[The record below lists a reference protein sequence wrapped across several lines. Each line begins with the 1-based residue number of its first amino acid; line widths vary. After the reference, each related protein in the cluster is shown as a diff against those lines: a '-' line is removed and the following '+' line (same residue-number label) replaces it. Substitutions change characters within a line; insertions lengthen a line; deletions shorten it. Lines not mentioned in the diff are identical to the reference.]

1 MHILHGLSLVL
12 LPSLALAQ
20 FGPGGGPRGPGGP
33 GNQPPAH
40 TITTATGFGVV
51 SALGAASGFDSVATG
66 TAVNRA
72 LRVAAGAG
80 ARPDAAHASTHVAF
94 ARSLREGPGV
104 EITEHGR
111 VANAVATQNGSAG
124 TSADAPGTASPT
136 QGAHGIQVAYPN
148 LASGTNAIVSI
159 HWSGRATAGASISA
173 NVDINGDGTADFT
186 GGAARGVTQLLQATA
201 GANGVVIDITT
212 SGAAS
217 VTGAGKES
225 YEGRLVVLVKEG
237 TLPTSCTFTNFG
249 AACGADLN
257 GTVGTGLDL
266 TLDVTNAPANA
277 MGFFVAGDQAATPSP
292 LPGGTCNLLVDGR
305 RWFHH
310 QLIRTDATGT
320 ASVGIPTPRLAVTIA
335 FQALLFTPGST
346 PQTRNVVASNGTEL
360 VCQ

>member
-1 MHILHGLSLVL
+1 MRILHGLSLVL

-20 FGPGGGPRGPGGP
+20 FGPGGRPGAF
-33 GNQPPAH
+33 PPQH
-40 TITTATGFGVV
+40 TITTTTDFGVVTALGTATGFD
-51 SALGAASGFDSVATG
+51 AVATG
-66 TAVNRA
+66 TAVTRN
-72 LRVAAGAG
+72 LGVHTGAG
-80 ARPDAAHASTHVAF
+80 TRPDTAHALTRVGF
-94 ARSLREGPGV
+94 ARTLREGPGV

-111 VANAVATQNGSAG
+111 VANTVATQNGSAG
-124 TSADAPGTASPT
+124 TSDDAPGTASPT
-136 QGAHGIQVAYPN
+136 QGPHGIRVAYPN

-173 NVDINGDGTADFT
+173 AVDIDGDGTADFT
-186 GGAARGVTQLLQATA
+186 GGATPRVTQLLQATA

-212 SGAAS
+212 SGSAS
-217 VTGAGKES
+217 VTGVGDES
-225 YEGRLVVLVKEG
+225 YGGHLLVLVKEG

-249 AACGADLN
+249 APCGADLN

-266 TLDVTNAPANA
+266 TLDITNAPANA
-277 MGFFVAGDQAATPSP
+277 MGFFVAGDQAATPVP

-310 QLIRTDATGT
+310 QLIRTDATGA